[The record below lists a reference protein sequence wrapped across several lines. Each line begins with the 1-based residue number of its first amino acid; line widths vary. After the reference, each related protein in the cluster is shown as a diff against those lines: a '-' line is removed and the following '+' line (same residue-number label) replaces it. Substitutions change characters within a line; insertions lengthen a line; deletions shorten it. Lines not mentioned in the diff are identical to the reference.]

1 MTRWAS
7 LLLALWGLA
16 LLLQVPREP
25 PETRGAARLF
35 APAGPPP
42 WKALVCLHSVFQ
54 DPDTAEAPARAA
66 ARAGMLGVQVVL
78 SAGGAFE
85 EHLGSVRGVL
95 ADLRRD
101 PRVGEVFLYG
111 HSMGADLA
119 CTVADPE
126 TAGVV
131 AVGFPVD
138 PAAGRLGQRCIA
150 HAHRDRGS
158 PETPGV
164 ARADVHRGCTFERG
178 DSPEGLLLAVGA
190 WDELHPL
197 SEMRAVGAPL
207 LVLPAADHAA
217 ETVSPDLFEATAE
230 FCGARRGVALRP
242 DPFVGRGL
250 LALGLVLPFRLLL
263 KRLKRPAAGAGALLL
278 LAWAVDLPGLT
289 AAVGVAAL
297 LAASFPDAPFA
308 LRRLLLVLG
317 IAGVA
322 LLVNSWESWAYAAWL
337 PVFLAQAV
345 PLALARLG
353 SSLSPLGVPGW
364 GALAWVLVELAAPG
378 ALARGLGTAHGRL
391 VEAVRRLDL
400 RPRTDM
406 SPASVLV
413 LLVCAGAA
421 AQAWREVGRAGY
433 ALDTGEV
440 LRLVGLFARLVVLPA
455 VLWVAAV
462 RTGLWGTTAPSSR

>member
-1 MTRWAS
+1 MSRLAGVVS
-7 LLLALWGLA
+7 LVLALWGGA
-16 LLLQVPREP
+16 LLLQVPRES

-35 APAGPPP
+35 APAGPAP
-42 WKALVCLHSVFQ
+42 WTALVCLHSVFQ

-66 ARAGMLGVQVVL
+66 ARAGMLGVQVTL
-78 SAGGAFE
+78 PSGGAFE
-85 EHLGSVRGVL
+85 DHLATARAVV

-119 CTVADPE
+119 CTMAGDEPAI
-126 TAGVV
+126 AGVV
-131 AVGFPVD
+131 AAGFPVD
-138 PAAGRLGQRCIA
+138 P
-150 HAHRDRGS
+150 
-158 PETPGV
+158 PEG
-164 ARADVHRGCTFERG
+164 
-178 DSPEGLLLAVGA
+178 GLLLAVGA

-217 ETVSPDLFEATAE
+217 ETVSPDLFEATAV
-230 FCGARRGVALRP
+230 FCGARRGVALQP

-250 LALGLVLPFRLLL
+250 LALGLVLPLRLLL
-263 KRLKRPAAGAGALLL
+263 KRLRRPAVGAGALLL
-278 LAWAVDLPGLT
+278 LAWALDVPGLT

-297 LAASFPDAPFA
+297 LAASLAHSNPGLLA

-322 LLVNSWESWAYAAWL
+322 LLVNSWESWRYAAGL

-364 GALAWVLVELAAPG
+364 GAVAWVGVELAAPG
-378 ALARGLGTAHGRL
+378 ALARGLGTAHGRV

-421 AQAWREVGRAGY
+421 AVAWREVGRAGY
-433 ALDTGEV
+433 ALDPGEI

-455 VLWVAAV
+455 VLWVIAV
-462 RTGLWGTTAPSSR
+462 RTGLWGSTAPSPR